1 MKTIKKQTIEDGL
14 LIKFEKRKKE
24 IMIQIRESLG
34 HDYDI
39 ETAIAFLEDGEAMA
53 GCGITD
59 EDIEVVDVLHDA
71 FSSELKQ

>member
-39 ETAIAFLEDGEAMA
+39 ETAIAFL
-53 GCGITD
+53 
-59 EDIEVVDVLHDA
+59 
-71 FSSELKQ
+71 